1 MFGGAAGA
9 EEGDVEERGE
19 GAADEFVLGAAVEE
33 GKDAEGEDP
42 AGGDDAGTGGDAC
55 EKIAV
60 VGIVCGEDIERD
72 DADGGGGEG
81 ACADEHLHAG
91 KGHEAGVVVDAD
103 EGGEG
108 GGGGDDPVEG
118 VFVIIQV
125 VP

>member
-1 MFGGAAGA
+1 M
-9 EEGDVEERGE
+9 
-19 GAADEFVLGAAVEE
+19 
-33 GKDAEGEDP
+33 
-42 AGGDDAGTGGDAC
+42 
-55 EKIAV
+55 
-60 VGIVCGEDIERD
+60 
-72 DADGGGGEG
+72 
-81 ACADEHLHAG
+81 HAG

>member
-81 ACADEHLHAG
+81 ACAGRAF
-91 KGHEAGVVVDAD
+91 ACR
-103 EGGEG
+103 EGSRG
-108 GGGGDDPVEG
+108 GRCCRCR
-118 VFVIIQV
+118 
-125 VP
+125 